1 MSAQGDHYY
10 YERHGK
16 GLPLKITLLHELF
29 GAVRTLVTGTDV
41 YQEMF
46 VEGVSPAE
54 LLAAVLALVDLVILV
69 AHPVVVQT
77 VLGHEPEA
85 ADTAEVGIA
94 LRVIDF
100 VVKTPLSGAVEHFVA
115 DFAEEALLT
124 LLAVRGGEVSLHCL
138 PRVELSLT
146 HLTLELDVLCWR
158 ILLLVRYDV
167 LVERFLNKRS

>member
-10 YERHGK
+10 YERHYEK
-16 GLPLKITLLHELF
+16 GLPLEITLLNELF

-46 VEGVSPAE
+46 VEGVPPAE
-54 LLAAVLALVDLVILV
+54 LLATVLALVDLVVLM

-77 VLGHEPEA
+77 VLGHEPET

-115 DFAEEALLT
+115 DFAEEALLA
-124 LLAVRGGEVSLHCL
+124 LLIVRGGEVSLHCL

-146 HLTLELDVLCWR
+146 NLTLELDVLCWG
-158 ILLLVRYDV
+158 ILLLVCYDV
-167 LVERFLNKRS
+167 LVERFLNRK